1 MAEMFGSWKQGDQH
15 AQHAVAPMTR
25 WITDVTPNRRV
36 EHHGHNSDYNP
47 AKMVEYEGKT
57 FLSRFLGSISN
68 QTF

>member
-47 AKMVEYEGKT
+47 AKMVEYEGNFDFIVIFGPNLNET
-57 FLSRFLGSISN
+57 Y
-68 QTF
+68 